1 MYKKVFSAAI
11 LASAA
16 MAMTSCSSSKNAQ
29 NENATKAEKITEA
42 EVARPSADEEMD
54 EGYLVL
60 SEAQQNIV
68 KKNND
73 FAFKL
78 YQQISGMDSEVVSP
92 MSIAYLMG
100 MLANGADGKTQQEIL
115 KAIGCEGVSVKEL
128 NDCYKALM
136 LSAGKLDKQTTVN
149 IANFIAI
156 NKNFRLNSDFAR
168 TVADSYQAGVES
180 MDFTNSKSAARIND
194 WCKKQTKGMIPSI
207 IDQVDPAAVSYLL
220 NAIYFNGIW
229 QEKFDA
235 KNTRLENFS
244 GYTRDIKMVNM
255 MHLNKKFAYTENDM
269 LQAVELPY
277 GNGSYQMTVLLPKAG
292 KSISEVMKEM
302 DADKLQKLSN
312 DMDRCQVDLKFPKF
326 TTEMDLSLNQII
338 SKLGAPSIFQ
348 PGTADFSRFANGS
361 FYVSKMLQKAKL
373 EVSERGTRAAA
384 VTAAVS
390 HGWYAYAHSFGKGQG
405 KAFMVAGEG
414 KNIRFLPH
422 GSHVP
427 CGAPKMDPAFQS
439 LLFDDAL
446 QGGDIGFVIGI
457 APEVDLPVR
466 EILCQAGKSLHQQ
479 VLPLGAAGDAA
490 HIGNG
495 VDFARYSGLGGDGRN
510 GYGVGNIHEAVI
522 AEIFFRLF
530 YERRHESLDAGTFF
544 QGSHF
549 P

>member
-1 MYKKVFSAAI
+1 MKKRNESKIAMAA
-11 LASAA
+11 LMMMAA
-16 MAMTSCSSSKNAQ
+16 TAMTSCASSKKINGDSNASKSSEMGK
-29 NENATKAEKITEA
+29 NEEDLDN
-42 EVARPSADEEMD
+42 S
-54 EGYLVL
+54 YLVL
-60 SEAQQNIV
+60 SDIQQDIV

-73 FAFKL
+73 FAFRL
-78 YQQISGMDSEVVSP
+78 YQQVSGMDSEVVSP

-128 NDCYKALM
+128 NECYKALM

-156 NKNFRLNSDFAR
+156 NKNFTLNSDFAH

-180 MDFTNSKSAARIND
+180 MDFTNSKSATRIND

-207 IDQVDPAAVSYLL
+207 IDQVEPAAVSYLL
-220 NAIYFNGIW
+220 NAIYFNGTW

-244 GYTRDIKMVNM
+244 GYTRDIKKVNM

-292 KSISEVMKEM
+292 KSINEVIKEM
-302 DADKLQKLSN
+302 NADKLQKLSN

-361 FYVSKMLQKAKL
+361 FYVSKMLQKAKI
-373 EVSERGTRAAA
+373 EVSERGTKAAA
-384 VTAAVS
+384 VTAAVMLTS
-390 HGWYAYAHSFGKGQG
+390 LGPHEMKRVEFHANRPFIYFITERNSGAILFMGQ
-405 KAFMVAGEG
+405 FMGE
-414 KNIRFLPH
+414 
-422 GSHVP
+422 
-427 CGAPKMDPAFQS
+427 
-439 LLFDDAL
+439 
-446 QGGDIGFVIGI
+446 
-457 APEVDLPVR
+457 
-466 EILCQAGKSLHQQ
+466 
-479 VLPLGAAGDAA
+479 
-490 HIGNG
+490 
-495 VDFARYSGLGGDGRN
+495 
-510 GYGVGNIHEAVI
+510 
-522 AEIFFRLF
+522 
-530 YERRHESLDAGTFF
+530 
-544 QGSHF
+544 
-549 P
+549 

>member
-1 MYKKVFSAAI
+1 
-11 LASAA
+11 

-29 NENATKAEKITEA
+29 NENVTKAEKITEA
-42 EVARPSADEEMD
+42 EAARPSADEEMD

-73 FAFKL
+73 FAFRL
-78 YQQISGMDSEVVSP
+78 YQQISG
-92 MSIAYLMG
+92 MG

-136 LSAGKLDKQTTVN
+136 LSAGKFDKQTTVN

-156 NKNFRLNSDFAR
+156 NKNFRLNSDFAH

-180 MDFTNSKSAARIND
+180 MDFTSPKSATRIND

-220 NAIYFNGIW
+220 NAIYFNGTW

-244 GYTRDIKMVNM
+244 GYTRDIKKVNM
-255 MHLNKKFAYTENDM
+255 MHQNKKFAYTENDM

-277 GNGSYQMTVLLPKAG
+277 GNGCYQMTVLLPKAG

-361 FYVSKMLQKAKL
+361 FYVSKMLQKAKI
-373 EVSERGTRAAA
+373 EVSERGTKAAA
-384 VTAAVS
+384 VTAAVMLTS
-390 HGWYAYAHSFGKGQG
+390 LGPHEMKRVEFHANRPFVYFITERNSGAILFMGQ
-405 KAFMVAGEG
+405 FLGE
-414 KNIRFLPH
+414 
-422 GSHVP
+422 
-427 CGAPKMDPAFQS
+427 
-439 LLFDDAL
+439 
-446 QGGDIGFVIGI
+446 
-457 APEVDLPVR
+457 
-466 EILCQAGKSLHQQ
+466 
-479 VLPLGAAGDAA
+479 
-490 HIGNG
+490 
-495 VDFARYSGLGGDGRN
+495 
-510 GYGVGNIHEAVI
+510 
-522 AEIFFRLF
+522 
-530 YERRHESLDAGTFF
+530 
-544 QGSHF
+544 
-549 P
+549 

>member
-42 EVARPSADEEMD
+42 EAARPSADEEMD

-73 FAFKL
+73 FAFRL

-100 MLANGADGKTQQEIL
+100 MLANGADGKT
-115 KAIGCEGVSVKEL
+115 
-128 NDCYKALM
+128 
-136 LSAGKLDKQTTVN
+136 AGKFDKQTTVN

-156 NKNFRLNSDFAR
+156 NKNFRLNSDFAH

-180 MDFTNSKSAARIND
+180 MDFTSPKSATRIND

-220 NAIYFNGIW
+220 NAIYFNGTW

-244 GYTRDIKMVNM
+244 GYTRDIKKVNM
-255 MHLNKKFAYTENDM
+255 MHQNKKFAYTENDM

-277 GNGSYQMTVLLPKAG
+277 GNGCYQMTVLLPKAG

-361 FYVSKMLQKAKL
+361 FYVSKMLQKAKI
-373 EVSERGTRAAA
+373 EVSERGTKAAA
-384 VTAAVS
+384 VTAAVMLTS
-390 HGWYAYAHSFGKGQG
+390 LGPHEMKRVEFHANRPFVYFITERNSGAILFMGQ
-405 KAFMVAGEG
+405 FLGE
-414 KNIRFLPH
+414 
-422 GSHVP
+422 
-427 CGAPKMDPAFQS
+427 
-439 LLFDDAL
+439 
-446 QGGDIGFVIGI
+446 
-457 APEVDLPVR
+457 
-466 EILCQAGKSLHQQ
+466 
-479 VLPLGAAGDAA
+479 
-490 HIGNG
+490 
-495 VDFARYSGLGGDGRN
+495 
-510 GYGVGNIHEAVI
+510 
-522 AEIFFRLF
+522 
-530 YERRHESLDAGTFF
+530 
-544 QGSHF
+544 
-549 P
+549 

>member
-1 MYKKVFSAAI
+1 MNKKVFSAAI
-11 LASAA
+11 LASAV
-16 MAMTSCSSSKNAQ
+16 MAMTSCSTSKNAQ

-42 EVARPSADEEMD
+42 EAARPSADEEMD
-54 EGYLVL
+54 ESYLVL

-156 NKNFRLNSDFAR
+156 NENFRLNSDFAH

-180 MDFTNSKSAARIND
+180 MDFSSPKSATRIND

-220 NAIYFNGIW
+220 NAIYFNGTW

-235 KNTRLENFS
+235 KNTHLENFS
-244 GYTRDIKMVNM
+244 GYTRDIKKVNM

-348 PGTADFSRFANGS
+348 PGTADFSRFANGN
-361 FYVSKMLQKAKL
+361 FYVSKMLQKAKI
-373 EVSERGTRAAA
+373 EVSERGTKAAA
-384 VTAAVS
+384 VTAAVMLTS
-390 HGWYAYAHSFGKGQG
+390 LGPNEMKRVEFHANRPFVYFITERNSGAILFMGQ
-405 KAFMVAGEG
+405 FLGE
-414 KNIRFLPH
+414 
-422 GSHVP
+422 
-427 CGAPKMDPAFQS
+427 
-439 LLFDDAL
+439 
-446 QGGDIGFVIGI
+446 
-457 APEVDLPVR
+457 
-466 EILCQAGKSLHQQ
+466 
-479 VLPLGAAGDAA
+479 
-490 HIGNG
+490 
-495 VDFARYSGLGGDGRN
+495 
-510 GYGVGNIHEAVI
+510 
-522 AEIFFRLF
+522 
-530 YERRHESLDAGTFF
+530 
-544 QGSHF
+544 
-549 P
+549 

>member
-1 MYKKVFSAAI
+1 MNKKVFSAAI

-42 EVARPSADEEMD
+42 ESARPSADEEMD
-54 EGYLVL
+54 ESYLVL

-156 NKNFRLNSDFAR
+156 NENFRLNSDFAH

-180 MDFTNSKSAARIND
+180 MDFSSPKSATRIND

-220 NAIYFNGIW
+220 NAIYFNGTW

-235 KNTRLENFS
+235 KNTHLENFS
-244 GYTRDIKMVNM
+244 GYTRDIKKVNM

-348 PGTADFSRFANGS
+348 PGTADFSRFANGN
-361 FYVSKMLQKAKL
+361 FYVSKMLQKAKI
-373 EVSERGTRAAA
+373 EVSERGTKAAA
-384 VTAAVS
+384 VTAAV
-390 HGWYAYAHSFGKGQG
+390 
-405 KAFMVAGEG
+405 M
-414 KNIRFLPH
+414 LT
-422 GSHVP
+422 
-427 CGAPKMDPAFQS
+427 
-439 LLFDDAL
+439 
-446 QGGDIGFVIGI
+446 
-457 APEVDLPVR
+457 
-466 EILCQAGKSLHQQ
+466 
-479 VLPLGAAGDAA
+479 
-490 HIGNG
+490 
-495 VDFARYSGLGGDGRN
+495 
-510 GYGVGNIHEAVI
+510 
-522 AEIFFRLF
+522 
-530 YERRHESLDAGTFF
+530 SLDPHEMKRVEFHANRPFVYFITERNSGAILFMGQF
-544 QGSHF
+544 LGE
-549 P
+549 

>member
-1 MYKKVFSAAI
+1 MNKKVFSAAI

-42 EVARPSADEEMD
+42 EAARPSADEEMD
-54 EGYLVL
+54 ESYLIL

-156 NKNFRLNSDFAR
+156 NKNFTLNSDFAR

-180 MDFTNSKSAARIND
+180 MDFTNSKSAARINE

-244 GYTRDIKMVNM
+244 GYTRDIKKVNM

-348 PGTADFSRFANGS
+348 PGTADFSRFANGN
-361 FYVSKMLQKAKL
+361 FYVSKMLQKAKI
-373 EVSERGTRAAA
+373 EVSERGTKAAA
-384 VTAAVS
+384 VTAAVMLTS
-390 HGWYAYAHSFGKGQG
+390 LGPHELKAYIES
-405 KAFMVAGEG
+405 
-414 KNIRFLPH
+414 
-422 GSHVP
+422 
-427 CGAPKMDPAFQS
+427 
-439 LLFDDAL
+439 
-446 QGGDIGFVIGI
+446 QGGKVTGSVS
-457 APEVDLPVR
+457 
-466 EILCQAGKSLHQQ
+466 KSTNFLINN
-479 VLPLGAAGDAA
+479 DAA
-490 HIGNG
+490 SQSSKNKKAHE
-495 VDFARYSGLGGDGRN
+495 L
-510 GYGVGNIHEAVI
+510 NIPIITEDEFI
-522 AEIFFRLF
+522 EK
-530 YERRHESLDAGTFF
+530 F
-544 QGSHF
+544 QEQASE
-549 P
+549 

>member
-1 MYKKVFSAAI
+1 MNKKVFSAAI

-16 MAMTSCSSSKNAQ
+16 MAMTSCSTSKNAQ

-42 EVARPSADEEMD
+42 EAARPSADEEMD
-54 EGYLVL
+54 ESYLVL

-73 FAFKL
+73 FAFRL

-156 NKNFRLNSDFAR
+156 NKNFTLNSDFAH

-180 MDFTNSKSAARIND
+180 MDFTSPKSATRIND

-244 GYTRDIKMVNM
+244 GYTRDIKKVNM

-302 DADKLQKLSN
+302 DADKLQKLNN

-326 TTEMDLSLNQII
+326 TSEMDLSLNQII
-338 SKLGAPSIFQ
+338 SKLGASSIFQ

-361 FYVSKMLQKAKL
+361 FYVSKMLQKAKI
-373 EVSERGTRAAA
+373 EVSERGTKAAA
-384 VTAAVS
+384 VTAAVMLTS
-390 HGWYAYAHSFGKGQG
+390 LSPNEMKRVEFHANRPFVYFITERNSGAILFMGQ
-405 KAFMVAGEG
+405 FLGE
-414 KNIRFLPH
+414 
-422 GSHVP
+422 
-427 CGAPKMDPAFQS
+427 
-439 LLFDDAL
+439 
-446 QGGDIGFVIGI
+446 
-457 APEVDLPVR
+457 
-466 EILCQAGKSLHQQ
+466 
-479 VLPLGAAGDAA
+479 
-490 HIGNG
+490 
-495 VDFARYSGLGGDGRN
+495 
-510 GYGVGNIHEAVI
+510 
-522 AEIFFRLF
+522 
-530 YERRHESLDAGTFF
+530 
-544 QGSHF
+544 
-549 P
+549 

>member
-1 MYKKVFSAAI
+1 MNKKVFSAAI

-42 EVARPSADEEMD
+42 EAARPSADEEMD
-54 EGYLVL
+54 ESYLIL

-156 NKNFRLNSDFAR
+156 NKNFRLNSDFAH

-180 MDFTNSKSAARIND
+180 MDFTNSKSATRIND

-244 GYTRDIKMVNM
+244 GYTRDIKKVNM
-255 MHLNKKFAYTENDM
+255 MHQNKKFAYTEM
-269 LQAVELPY
+269 
-277 GNGSYQMTVLLPKAG
+277 
-292 KSISEVMKEM
+292 I
-302 DADKLQKLSN
+302 
-312 DMDRCQVDLKFPKF
+312 C
-326 TTEMDLSLNQII
+326 
-338 SKLGAPSIFQ
+338 
-348 PGTADFSRFANGS
+348 
-361 FYVSKMLQKAKL
+361 
-373 EVSERGTRAAA
+373 
-384 VTAAVS
+384 
-390 HGWYAYAHSFGKGQG
+390 
-405 KAFMVAGEG
+405 
-414 KNIRFLPH
+414 
-422 GSHVP
+422 
-427 CGAPKMDPAFQS
+427 C
-439 LLFDDAL
+439 
-446 QGGDIGFVIGI
+446 
-457 APEVDLPVR
+457 
-466 EILCQAGKSLHQQ
+466 
-479 VLPLGAAGDAA
+479 
-490 HIGNG
+490 
-495 VDFARYSGLGGDGRN
+495 
-510 GYGVGNIHEAVI
+510 
-522 AEIFFRLF
+522 RL
-530 YERRHESLDAGTFF
+530 
-544 QGSHF
+544 
-549 P
+549 

>member
-42 EVARPSADEEMD
+42 EAARPSADEEMD
-54 EGYLVL
+54 ESYLIL

-73 FAFKL
+73 FAFRL

-128 NDCYKALM
+128 NNCYKALM
-136 LSAGKLDKQTTVN
+136 LSAGKFDKQTTVN

-156 NKNFRLNSDFAR
+156 NKNFRLNSDFAH

-180 MDFTNSKSAARIND
+180 MDFTSPKSATRIND

-220 NAIYFNGIW
+220 NAIYFNGTW

-244 GYTRDIKMVNM
+244 GYTRDIKKVNM
-255 MHLNKKFAYTENDM
+255 MHQNKKFAYTENDM

-277 GNGSYQMTVLLPKAG
+277 GNGCYQMTVLLPKAG

-338 SKLGAPSIFQ
+338 SKL
-348 PGTADFSRFANGS
+348 
-361 FYVSKMLQKAKL
+361 
-373 EVSERGTRAAA
+373 
-384 VTAAVS
+384 
-390 HGWYAYAHSFGKGQG
+390 
-405 KAFMVAGEG
+405 
-414 KNIRFLPH
+414 
-422 GSHVP
+422 
-427 CGAPKMDPAFQS
+427 
-439 LLFDDAL
+439 
-446 QGGDIGFVIGI
+446 
-457 APEVDLPVR
+457 
-466 EILCQAGKSLHQQ
+466 
-479 VLPLGAAGDAA
+479 
-490 HIGNG
+490 
-495 VDFARYSGLGGDGRN
+495 
-510 GYGVGNIHEAVI
+510 
-522 AEIFFRLF
+522 
-530 YERRHESLDAGTFF
+530 
-544 QGSHF
+544 
-549 P
+549 

>member
-1 MYKKVFSAAI
+1 MNKKVFSAAI

-29 NENATKAEKITEA
+29 NENATKAEKITET
-42 EVARPSADEEMD
+42 ESARPSADEEMD
-54 EGYLVL
+54 ESYLVL

-156 NKNFRLNSDFAR
+156 NENFRLNSDFAH

-180 MDFTNSKSAARIND
+180 MDFSSPKSATRIND

-220 NAIYFNGIW
+220 NAIYFNGTW

-235 KNTRLENFS
+235 KNTHLENFS
-244 GYTRDIKMVNM
+244 GYTRDIKKVNM

-348 PGTADFSRFANGS
+348 PGTADFSRFANGN
-361 FYVSKMLQKAKL
+361 FYVSKMLQKAKI
-373 EVSERGTRAAA
+373 EVSERGTKAAA
-384 VTAAVS
+384 VTAAVMLTS
-390 HGWYAYAHSFGKGQG
+390 LGPHEMKRVEFHANRPFVYFITERNSGAILFMGQ
-405 KAFMVAGEG
+405 FLGE
-414 KNIRFLPH
+414 
-422 GSHVP
+422 
-427 CGAPKMDPAFQS
+427 
-439 LLFDDAL
+439 
-446 QGGDIGFVIGI
+446 
-457 APEVDLPVR
+457 
-466 EILCQAGKSLHQQ
+466 
-479 VLPLGAAGDAA
+479 
-490 HIGNG
+490 
-495 VDFARYSGLGGDGRN
+495 
-510 GYGVGNIHEAVI
+510 
-522 AEIFFRLF
+522 
-530 YERRHESLDAGTFF
+530 
-544 QGSHF
+544 
-549 P
+549 

>member
-1 MYKKVFSAAI
+1 
-11 LASAA
+11 
-16 MAMTSCSSSKNAQ
+16 
-29 NENATKAEKITEA
+29 
-42 EVARPSADEEMD
+42 
-54 EGYLVL
+54 
-60 SEAQQNIV
+60 
-68 KKNND
+68 
-73 FAFKL
+73 
-78 YQQISGMDSEVVSP
+78 

-100 MLANGADGKTQQEIL
+100 MLANGADGMTQQEIL

-156 NKNFRLNSDFAR
+156 NKNFTLNSDFAH

-244 GYTRDIKMVNM
+244 GYTRDIKKVNM
-255 MHLNKKFAYTENDM
+255 MHQNKKLAYTENDM

-361 FYVSKMLQKAKL
+361 FYVSKMLQKAKI
-373 EVSERGTRAAA
+373 EVSERGTKAAA
-384 VTAAVS
+384 VTAAVMLTS
-390 HGWYAYAHSFGKGQG
+390 LGPHEMKRVEFHANRPFVYFITERNSGAILFMGQ
-405 KAFMVAGEG
+405 FLGE
-414 KNIRFLPH
+414 
-422 GSHVP
+422 
-427 CGAPKMDPAFQS
+427 
-439 LLFDDAL
+439 
-446 QGGDIGFVIGI
+446 
-457 APEVDLPVR
+457 
-466 EILCQAGKSLHQQ
+466 
-479 VLPLGAAGDAA
+479 
-490 HIGNG
+490 
-495 VDFARYSGLGGDGRN
+495 
-510 GYGVGNIHEAVI
+510 
-522 AEIFFRLF
+522 
-530 YERRHESLDAGTFF
+530 
-544 QGSHF
+544 
-549 P
+549 

>member
-1 MYKKVFSAAI
+1 MNKKVFSAAI

-42 EVARPSADEEMD
+42 ESARPSADEEMD
-54 EGYLVL
+54 ESYLVL

-128 NDCYKALM
+128 NDCYKVLM

-156 NKNFRLNSDFAR
+156 NENFRLNSDFAH

-180 MDFTNSKSAARIND
+180 MDFSSPKSATRIND

-220 NAIYFNGIW
+220 NAIYFNGTW

-235 KNTRLENFS
+235 KNTHLENFS
-244 GYTRDIKMVNM
+244 GYTRDIKKVNM

-348 PGTADFSRFANGS
+348 PGTADFSRFANGN
-361 FYVSKMLQKAKL
+361 FYVSKMLQKAKI
-373 EVSERGTRAAA
+373 EVSERGTKAAA
-384 VTAAVS
+384 VTAAVMLTS
-390 HGWYAYAHSFGKGQG
+390 LGPNEMKRVEFHANRPFVYFITERNSGAILFMGQ
-405 KAFMVAGEG
+405 FLGE
-414 KNIRFLPH
+414 
-422 GSHVP
+422 
-427 CGAPKMDPAFQS
+427 
-439 LLFDDAL
+439 
-446 QGGDIGFVIGI
+446 
-457 APEVDLPVR
+457 
-466 EILCQAGKSLHQQ
+466 
-479 VLPLGAAGDAA
+479 
-490 HIGNG
+490 
-495 VDFARYSGLGGDGRN
+495 
-510 GYGVGNIHEAVI
+510 
-522 AEIFFRLF
+522 
-530 YERRHESLDAGTFF
+530 
-544 QGSHF
+544 
-549 P
+549 